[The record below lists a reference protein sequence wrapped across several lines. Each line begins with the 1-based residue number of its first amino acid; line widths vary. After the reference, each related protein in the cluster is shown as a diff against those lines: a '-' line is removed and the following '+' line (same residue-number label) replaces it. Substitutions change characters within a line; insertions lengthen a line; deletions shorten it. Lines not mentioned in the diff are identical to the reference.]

1 MEADWK
7 QISNLVMQ
15 SLHVISLVSMN
26 NKVLNLT
33 GN

>member
-1 MEADWK
+1 
-7 QISNLVMQ
+7 
-15 SLHVISLVSMN
+15 MN